1 MRTCSVL
8 FLLVLWLLAQWSPQR
23 LGLWQVNRIWRRQA
37 SDHDHHNIDTD
48 DMMTSSNGNI
58 FRVTGPLCGEFT
70 GPGEFPTQRP
80 VTRSFDVL
88 FDLRLNKRLSKQPWG
103 WWFET
108 SSWSLW
114 RQRNEKGWNYKLWI
128 LYGNIFRFDVIRV
141 GLKHMKQTYV
151 LSSTVFPPLNLPN
164 IVFSQWNIKVWQ
176 FYRTFAVSKIKLS
189 IFRRYTLIYTLTE
202 QIFCW
207 IEQTAKDND
216 ITTVYDKF
224 SITNMTP
231 FGIWNMYCTKLHQY
245 TL

>member
-23 LGLWQVNRIWRRQA
+23 LGLWQGNRIWRRQA

-48 DMMTSSNGNI
+48 
-58 FRVTGPLCGEFT
+58 
-70 GPGEFPTQRP
+70 
-80 VTRSFDVL
+80 
-88 FDLRLNKRLSKQPWG
+88 
-103 WWFET
+103 
-108 SSWSLW
+108 
-114 RQRNEKGWNYKLWI
+114 EKGWNYKLWI

-151 LSSTVFPPLNLPN
+151 LSNTVFPPLNLPN

-231 FGIWNMYCTKLHQY
+231 FGVWNMYCTKLHQY
-245 TL
+245 TH